1 MQRRCLGVTL
11 LLQVI
16 VGVFLLFYLWD
27 FSSNSTPNGA
37 EFEEDD
43 ITPPNFQSSTQ
54 IRKGGKALV
63 VIGALRSGLGLQL
76 LRALRERG
84 EEALVSLD
92 TLPRQQVQEVVDRLG
107 VEYVEL
113 LEVLRPPEGG
123 APVRGYFNFDSLSKA
138 KGIEGVI
145 YFEEVPQGKCATVPR
160 YCNATAYEYTKQL
173 ISELG
178 SLESKPWLLFISSV
192 EVSISLFSPEP
203 KTLKGAWTID
213 LWGSKTNR
221 RSCTHQG
228 QYLRD
233 QHHHPQA
240 PSSLWI

>member
-1 MQRRCLGVTL
+1 MQQRRCLGVTL

-27 FSSNSTPNGA
+27 FSSNATLGSINGA

-43 ITPPNFQSSTQ
+43 ITHPNFRASTQ

-76 LRALRERG
+76 LRAMKERG

-92 TLPRQQVQEVVDRLG
+92 TLPRQRVQEEVVDRLG

-113 LEVLRPPEGG
+113 PEVLRPPEGD
-123 APVRGYFNFDSLSKA
+123 APVRGYFNFDLVSKA
-138 KGIEGVI
+138 KGIDGVI

-160 YCNATAYEYTKQL
+160 YCNASAYEYTRQL

-178 SLESKPWLLFISSV
+178 ALESKPWLLFISSV
-192 EVSISLFSPEP
+192 EVPIS
-203 KTLKGAWTID
+203 
-213 LWGSKTNR
+213 
-221 RSCTHQG
+221 H
-228 QYLRD
+228 
-233 QHHHPQA
+233 
-240 PSSLWI
+240 SS